1 MIVYLNG
8 EFLPLEQA
16 RVPVLDRGFIFGD
29 GVYEVIPVYNG
40 LIFKLTE
47 HLQRLENSLNSIKLA
62 NPLTTDEWTEILN
75 TVVSRNDGGDRSIY
89 LQVTR
94 GVAKRDHQ
102 FPEVANPTV
111 LVMSNP
117 LNRVAVPDPIK
128 AITTEDIRWKR
139 CDIKSIA
146 LLPNI
151 LQRQTAVDA
160 GAYEAILIRD
170 GFVTEG
176 AASNVFIVENGV
188 VITPPKSN
196 FILPGITRDTVLEIM
211 QAANIACKE
220 DNISEA
226 QLRSADEIWV
236 TSSIREILSVISL
249 DNQPVGTGEVGT
261 VWSQVLQLYKQL

>member
-8 EFLPLEQA
+8 EFLPLEEA

-40 LIFKLTE
+40 QIFKLAE
-47 HLQRLENSLNSIKLA
+47 HLQRLENSLNSIKLV
-62 NPLTTDEWTEILN
+62 NPFTTEEWTEIFN
-75 TVVSRNDGGDRSIY
+75 SVVTRNDGGDRSIY

-102 FPEVANPTV
+102 FPEVVTPTIF
-111 LVMSNP
+111 VMSNP
-117 LNRVAVPDPIK
+117 LNRVAVPDPIT
-128 AITTEDIRWKR
+128 AITCEDIRWKR

-151 LQRQTAVDA
+151 LQRQAAVEA

-196 FILPGITRDTVLEIM
+196 FILPGITRDIVLEIM
-211 QAANIACKE
+211 PSVKE
-220 DNISEA
+220 ENISEA
-226 QLRSADEIWV
+226 QLRSADEIWI
-236 TSSIREILSVISL
+236 TSSTREILPVISL
-249 DNQPVGTGEVGT
+249 DNQPVGTGEVGS
-261 VWSQVLQLYKQL
+261 VWSQALQLYKNL

>member
-8 EFLPLEQA
+8 EFLPLEEA

-40 LIFKLTE
+40 QIFKLAE

-62 NPLTTDEWTEILN
+62 NPLTTEEWTGILSSIV
-75 TVVSRNDGGDRSIY
+75 TRNDGGDRSIY

-102 FPEVANPTV
+102 FPEVVNPTI

-117 LNRVAVPDPIK
+117 LNRVAVPAPIT
-128 AITTEDIRWKR
+128 AITCEDIRWKR

-151 LQRQTAVDA
+151 LQRQTAVEA
-160 GAYEAILIRD
+160 GANEAILIRD

-196 FILPGITRDTVLEIM
+196 FILPGITRDLVLEIM
-211 QAANIACKE
+211 PSAKE
-220 DNISEA
+220 ENISEA

-236 TSSIREILSVISL
+236 TSSIREILPVISL
-249 DNQPVGTGEVGT
+249 DNQPVGTGEVGS
-261 VWSQVLQLYKQL
+261 VWSQVLQLYKNL